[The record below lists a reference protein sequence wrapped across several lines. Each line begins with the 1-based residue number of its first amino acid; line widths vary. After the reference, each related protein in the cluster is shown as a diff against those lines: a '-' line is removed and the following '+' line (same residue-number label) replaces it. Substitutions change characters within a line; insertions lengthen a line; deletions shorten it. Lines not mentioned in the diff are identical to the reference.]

1 MSSSKNQ
8 SSIMIGIGLMVI
20 AIVIIIYSL
29 NLPKVADISESA
41 TTQTSASSVLQTTVS
56 SADASSNNKEV
67 LTSTAENKT
76 ENARKTVTKTTN
88 SVFETVTNT
97 TTKITGNAAQ
107 SQKVLTGGVSS
118 STVAAAV
125 SYPINLNTCT
135 AEELM
140 SIENV
145 GESRANAIIEYRDYL
160 GGYTSVEQLKD
171 IKGIGDATFAKIEPY
186 VTV

>member
-1 MSSSKNQ
+1 
-8 SSIMIGIGLMVI
+8 MVI
-20 AIVIIIYSL
+20 AIVIIVYSL
-29 NLPKVADISESA
+29 NLPKVADVSES
-41 TTQTSASSVLQTTVS
+41 TTAQTSAATSANLKATAS
-56 SADASSNNKEV
+56 SADSSVSKSEI
-67 LTSTAENKT
+67 LSSTGNDKT
-76 ENARKTVTKTTN
+76 EKAR
-88 SVFETVTNT
+88 ETVTYSVSETQTNAT
-97 TTKITGNAAQ
+97 PKTSGNKTQPQTVSTNAI
-107 SQKVLTGGVSS
+107 SS
-118 STVAAAV
+118 SSVAAAV

-171 IKGIGDATFAKIEPY
+171 IKGIGDATFEKIEPY

>member
-20 AIVIIIYSL
+20 AIVIIVYSL
-29 NLPKVADISESA
+29 NLPKVADVSES
-41 TTQTSASSVLQTTVS
+41 TTAQTSAATSANLQTTVS
-56 SADASSNNKEV
+56 SADTSSITDEISSLNGNDKTEKAREAVTNSASETETN
-67 LTSTAENKT
+67 STPKASGNKT
-76 ENARKTVTKTTN
+76 
-88 SVFETVTNT
+88 
-97 TTKITGNAAQ
+97 Q
-107 SQKVLTGGVSS
+107 SQTVSTNAVSS
-118 STVAAAV
+118 SSVAAAV